1 MKIHAIEVMGKL
13 KVVVNDGA
21 REFNQL
27 AVTYPNFSDGSRE
40 NSIRHRF
47 CVQLGTPVLNR
58 LTEHD
63 CESMAVA

>member
-1 MKIHAIEVMGKL
+1 MGKL

-47 CVQLGTPVLNR
+47 CVQLGYAGTQSTNR
-58 LTEHD
+58 TRL
-63 CESMAVA
+63 